1 MKRIPTVT
9 ALVASAGLLACGGGG
24 GGERDGD
31 AGDAAPDETIDTT
44 TETPADAPDDPGT
57 DTVTDPGTDTTPP
70 PGGYCEPL
78 PMPTEGIISVTTADM
93 GTLDSIVGGAST
105 GETVVLEDGTYTID
119 GQVLHFAT
127 PGVTLRSASGNR
139 EAVVIDANYG
149 SGEIALISAS
159 DVTIAD
165 VTLREAT
172 WHPIHVVSTDEHGV
186 TGTLIYNVHVID
198 PGQQAIKVNPHE
210 ARVNFVDDGEVACS
224 RITMTDDG
232 RPHVSGCYTGGFDAH
247 WARGWIIRDSIWEG
261 FWCPSGLS
269 EHGIHL
275 WTGSRDTVVERN
287 VLIDNARGIGF
298 GLGESGV
305 GRTYTDDP
313 CPGASYVGHFG
324 GVIRNNF
331 VVVTRPEVFSSDSGF
346 DCGICVEQAC
356 GVQILHNTVVA
367 TQPPAS
373 SSIEWR
379 FPNTDATIRNN
390 LATHGL
396 LRRNDASPASLG
408 PSDGNLES
416 ASISLVEDPSIA
428 DLHLVSTAAEA
439 IDQGVVLGA
448 GMCTHDIDGDERDSS
463 PDIGADE
470 FTE

>member
-1 MKRIPTVT
+1 
-9 ALVASAGLLACGGGG
+9 
-24 GGERDGD
+24 
-31 AGDAAPDETIDTT
+31 
-44 TETPADAPDDPGT
+44 
-57 DTVTDPGTDTTPP
+57 
-70 PGGYCEPL
+70 
-78 PMPTEGIISVTTADM
+78 
-93 GTLDSIVGGAST
+93 
-105 GETVVLEDGTYTID
+105 
-119 GQVLHFAT
+119 
-127 PGVTLRSASGNR
+127 VTLRSASGNR
-139 EAVVIDANYG
+139 EAVIIDANYA

-172 WHPIHVVSTDEHGV
+172 WHPIHVVSTDDHGV

-224 RITMTDDG
+224 RVTMTDDG

-261 FWCPSGLS
+261 FWCGSGLS

-275 WTGSRDTVVERN
+275 WTGSRDTIVERN

-313 CPGASYVGHFG
+313 CPGADYVGHFD

-331 VVVTRPEVFSSDSGF
+331 IVVTRPELFSSDSGF

-356 GVQILHNTVVA
+356 GVEILHNTVVS
-367 TQPPAS
+367 TQAPAS

-379 FPNTDATIRNN
+379 FANTDATIRNN
-390 LATHGL
+390 LATHAL
-396 LRRNDASPASLG
+396 LRRNDASPATLG
-408 PSDGNLES
+408 PGDGNLES
-416 ASISLVEDPSIA
+416 ASTALLENPSEA
-428 DLHLVSTAAEA
+428 NLHLVSTAADA

-448 GMCTHDIDGDERDSS
+448 GTCTHDIDGDERDSS

-470 FTE
+470 FVE

>member
-1 MKRIPTVT
+1 MKKKLTPLPI
-9 ALVASAGLLACGGGG
+9 VACAWIAACGGGG
-24 GGERDGD
+24 GGRAD
-31 AGDAAPDETIDTT
+31 ADAQDAAPDETTDAVQDAS
-44 TETPADAPDDPGT
+44 ADAPDDPAADPAG
-57 DTVTDPGTDTTPP
+57 DPGTDETPP

-78 PMPTEGIISVTTADM
+78 PMPTEGIVSVTTADM
-93 GTLDSIVGGAST
+93 GSLDSIVAGAST
-105 GETVVLEDGTYTID
+105 GETLVLEDGTYTID

-261 FWCPSGLS
+261 FWCETGLS

-275 WTGSRDTVVERN
+275 WTGSRDTIVERN

-313 CPGASYVGHFG
+313 CPGADYVGHYG

-331 VVVTRPEVFSSDSGF
+331 IVVTREEVFSSDSRF

-356 GVQILHNTVVA
+356 GVEILHNTVA
-367 TQPPAS
+367 SSSWPSS

-379 FPNTDATIRNN
+379 FANTDATIKNN

-396 LRRNDASPASLG
+396 VRRNDASPASLG
-408 PSDGNLES
+408 PADGNLES
-416 ASISLVEDPSIA
+416 VPETLFQDLGTA
-428 DLHLVSTAAEA
+428 DLHLVSTATAA
-439 IDQGVVLGA
+439 IDQGVALGA
-448 GMCTHDIDGDERDSS
+448 GACTHDIDGDERDGS

-470 FTE
+470 FVD